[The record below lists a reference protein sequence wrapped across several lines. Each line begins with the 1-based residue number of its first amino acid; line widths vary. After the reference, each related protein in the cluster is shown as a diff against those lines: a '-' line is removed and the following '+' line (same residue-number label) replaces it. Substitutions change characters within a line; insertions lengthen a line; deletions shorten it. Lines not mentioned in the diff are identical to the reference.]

1 MSANWRT
8 EWIPPKPWHY
18 WWDLHSK
25 EGASNQS
32 SNTTAFVPINYRSL
46 SSFDH
51 IPRKWLFDTISLR
64 FTDKKIPTMIKILER
79 LYQQTS
85 LTYEEEFFQ
94 TTPGV
99 SQGGPESPFILNLY
113 LDFVMRLILEK
124 SHMNDNIKYFD
135 HNCINCI
142 NTSSVSRADKLSMSK
157 KNISLSGLSISPWCG
172 FSLISER
179 STNRKNSSQ

>member
-1 MSANWRT
+1 
-8 EWIPPKPWHY
+8 
-18 WWDLHSK
+18 
-25 EGASNQS
+25 
-32 SNTTAFVPINYRSL
+32 
-46 SSFDH
+46 
-51 IPRKWLFDTISLR
+51 
-64 FTDKKIPTMIKILER
+64 MIKILER

-124 SHMNDNIKYFD
+124 SHMNDNIKSFD
-135 HNCINCI
+135 HNCRI